1 MEKTIALDDQK
12 NKIEELESNERF
24 LKHEMDKKDLEL
36 NEKEVQYN
44 SRTEILKER
53 LAKMEQEIKSKDE
66 EFGMKNDE
74 QKAMLKSKLDSLEQE
89 FMASKIELQNVL
101 AEKAS
106 AVSQLELVLEK
117 QQKENLELCKK
128 IEDNKEAEARKNETI
143 ERLQDDLRRALFEV
157 GEVEKQRDVVDEECN
172 KLEKQL
178 KEKLSDSSEME
189 QLKAKIIE
197 LEESE
202 KRWKFEAEEIEKQR
216 DIVDG
221 ECDRLETELEET
233 KTKLQDLSRAT
244 SPELGQ
250 RTLLGDVSME
260 CTYAGNVSR
269 IDDNVQKMV
278 SERDLLK
285 SELAK
290 VKAELKAL
298 DASKT
303 RMAGEQATANEKY
316 QKLKAQLFTQKEYGD
331 RMYRTNKELQLQI
344 SAMDSSEIERR
355 QEEMSHELAKV
366 KEELGKKNIAY
377 ASLKVDV
384 EKEELKYKKKCT
396 VLEGDLEYEKKNS
409 TRLTQELRRLQS
421 EKMDTTVLG
430 NGRNPHVREVQE
442 AKAPEPAVQSPVWSN
457 GAGVIKE
464 IILQELEVKNKRLEK
479 EKKELK
485 QHEDFYINK
494 AREWKTWALKY
505 EKVLKNNNITYE
517 SREKP
522 ATQKAAEAEKDKI
535 ASSDAENVPPP
546 PLQEVSN
553 NVSVGNNAG
562 EGNVSRSKEGPRPP
576 TPTQNMKLVL
586 SRGSGPTAYRKEG
599 SASSEGGNKE
609 KPDDCKTQ

>member
-1 MEKTIALDDQK
+1 M
-12 NKIEELESNERF
+12 KI
-24 LKHEMDKKDLEL
+24 
-36 NEKEVQYN
+36 
-44 SRTEILKER
+44 
-53 LAKMEQEIKSKDE
+53 QE
-66 EFGMKNDE
+66 
-74 QKAMLKSKLDSLEQE
+74 
-89 FMASKIELQNVL
+89 
-101 AEKAS
+101 
-106 AVSQLELVLEK
+106 
-117 QQKENLELCKK
+117 
-128 IEDNKEAEARKNETI
+128 NKEAEAGKNETI
-143 ERLQDDLRRALFEV
+143 ERLQEDLRRALFEV
-157 GEVEKQRDVVDEECN
+157 GEVEKQRDIVDEECN

-178 KEKLSDSSEME
+178 KEKLSDSSEIS
-189 QLKAKIIE
+189 QLKAKIEE

-221 ECDRLETELEET
+221 ECDRLEAELEVTKNRLEAELEET

-269 IDDNVQKMV
+269 MDDNVQKMV

-285 SELAK
+285 SELTK

-303 RMAGEQATANEKY
+303 KIAGEQATANEKF

-331 RMYRTNKELQLQI
+331 RMYRTNKELQQQI

-355 QEEMSHELAKV
+355 QEEMSCELAKV

-377 ASLKVDV
+377 ASLKGDV

-396 VLEGDLEYEKKNS
+396 VLKGDLEYEKKNS

-421 EKMDTTVLG
+421 EKMETTVLG
-430 NGRNPHVREVQE
+430 NGRNTHVREVQE

-485 QHEDFYINK
+485 QHEEFYINK

-517 SREKP
+517 SREKS
-522 ATQKAAEAEKDKI
+522 ATQKVAEAEKDKI
-535 ASSDAENVPPP
+535 VSSDAENVP